1 MSGIF
6 YFLTFFNSNFRF
18 KSKSPAWQRRA
29 FFDPAPT
36 IIFGI
41 TVGAVGP
48 KYRLGPLAICVA
60 INAPLEVV

>member
-6 YFLTFFNSNFRF
+6 YSLISFNSNFRF
-18 KSKSPAWQRRA
+18 KGKSPVWQYRA
-29 FFDPAPT
+29 FFSRRLT